1 MSTGIVNYYQRFTAL
16 FSDIPHSLTKQRPQ
30 DFTRSRLLPLH
41 RLIPFVLSLVAS
53 GKDKGVDTKIGDLFT
68 HARRSGLW
76 PEAESVHRSA
86 VSKARAKLD
95 WQAFQSLFGDAVKL
109 AYECF
114 PPREEYL
121 WNGYSVW
128 AIDGS
133 KYALP
138 ATTALRTEFDPS
150 SGLDQPG
157 KGHYPQCLVSTL
169 YDVFR
174 RIPVAR
180 TVVPLAEA
188 DEREQALQL
197 LAAAPNIPN
206 TISLFDQGYP
216 SFRLVHALSAQNRL
230 FIMRCPAAGS
240 FSAVASFIAS
250 GEPEAL
256 IWVTPSGEFKRSLPK
271 QERSALS
278 PIRLRVVRLE
288 HPDGK
293 VSALLSNL
301 FDKMRFPR
309 SDLIGLYSR
318 RWAIE
323 NHYRDEKSLL
333 HIEQFHSKSS
343 NGIRQELFAV
353 LTAMVISRTLSALS
367 VDSES
372 FESPKCHIQPQLKN
386 AVMALAREAALLTP
400 SNPDTAMAIFRE
412 LIDEIRRVKHY
423 RSKFPR
429 EPQPRVNKSPVNK
442 WQQNRAKQ
450 VMPA

>member
-1 MSTGIVNYYQRFTAL
+1 M
-16 FSDIPHSLTKQRPQ
+16 
-30 DFTRSRLLPLH
+30 
-41 RLIPFVLSLVAS
+41 LSLVTS

-76 PEAESVHRSA
+76 PDAECVHRSA
-86 VSKARAKLD
+86 VSKARAKLG
-95 WQAFQSLFGDAVKL
+95 WEAFQSLLGDIVQL

-114 PPREEYL
+114 PSREEYL

-138 ATTALRTEFDPS
+138 ATAALRSEFDPD

-180 TVVPLAEA
+180 TVVPIGKA

-197 LAAAPNIPN
+197 FAVAPDIPN

-216 SFRLVHALSAQNRL
+216 SFRMVHTLSAQNRL
-230 FIMRCPAAGS
+230 FVMRCPAVGS
-240 FSAVASFIAS
+240 FAAVASFIAS
-250 GEPEAL
+250 GESEAF
-256 IWVTPSGEFKRSLPK
+256 IWITPSGEFKRSLPK
-271 QERSALS
+271 QERSSLS
-278 PIRLRVVRLE
+278 PIRLRAVRLV

-293 VSALLSNL
+293 VSVLLTNL
-301 FDKMRFPR
+301 FDKKRFPV
-309 SDLIGLYSR
+309 SDLIALYSR

-333 HIEQFHSKSS
+333 HIEHFHSKSS

-353 LTAMVISRTLSALS
+353 LAAMVISRTLSALS

-372 FESPKCHIQPQLKN
+372 RESPQCLIQPQLKN

-400 SNPDTAMAIFRE
+400 SNPDVAMLIFQE

-423 RSKFPR
+423 RSKLPR
-429 EPQPRVNKSPVNK
+429 QTQPRINKSPVNK
-442 WQQNRAKQ
+442 WQLNRAKQ
-450 VMPA
+450 PPPA